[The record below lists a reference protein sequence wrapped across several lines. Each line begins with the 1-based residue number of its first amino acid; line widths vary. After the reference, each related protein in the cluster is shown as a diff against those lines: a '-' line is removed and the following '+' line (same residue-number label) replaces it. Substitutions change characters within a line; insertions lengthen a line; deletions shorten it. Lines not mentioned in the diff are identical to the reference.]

1 MNGYIE
7 TVEARERMFGKEVGV
22 TYAEGF
28 MTKKPVSSN
37 ADLLGEK

>member
-22 TYAEGF
+22 AYAEGF
-28 MTKKPVSSN
+28 MTKKPLLID